1 MAMVLEMWLDRSIFN
16 LPYDLGLSCYIKHIN
31 DGEHMSARHVAL
43 DLQKKHTK
51 RKQQN
56 KYKTKQKQKTNKQKN
71 KQNTYI
77 HTCCTKDQV

>member
-43 DLQKKHTK
+43 DLQKTIPKSRLGMTFVEGET
-51 RKQQN
+51 QN
-56 KYKTKQKQKTNKQKN
+56 GL
-71 KQNTYI
+71 YI
-77 HTCCTKDQV
+77 L

>member
-1 MAMVLEMWLDRSIFN
+1 
-16 LPYDLGLSCYIKHIN
+16 
-31 DGEHMSARHVAL
+31 MSARHVAL
-43 DLQKKHTK
+43 DLLKKHTK